1 MIRKAT
7 VEDIPAIREIAEV
20 AFRETYKDILSTG
33 QMEYMMEWM
42 YSENSL
48 LVQMTEKGH
57 TFFIEEGVGYVS
69 VRHDR
74 ISEEGKD
81 IWHLEKLYVLP
92 ALHGHGSGRRLF
104 EKAVDY
110 VRSATNGPAIIELNV
125 NRYNKAVTFYRHL
138 GMKIDR
144 DGDFPIGNGFYMND
158 HIMSLDIYPLPKQ

>member
-20 AFRETYKDILSTG
+20 AFRDTYREILSTE
-33 QMEYMMEWM
+33 QMEYMMDWM

-48 LVQMTEKGH
+48 LAQMTEKGH
-57 TFFIEEGVGYVS
+57 TFFIEEGIGYVS
-69 VRHDR
+69 VRHDGF
-74 ISEEGKD
+74 SEEGRD

-92 ALHGHGSGRRLF
+92 EFHGRGLGRSLF
-104 EKAVDY
+104 EKAVEF
-110 VRSATNGPAIIELNV
+110 VKASKNGPASIELNV

-138 GMKIDR
+138 GMKVDR

-158 HIMSLDIYPLPKQ
+158 HIMSLNI